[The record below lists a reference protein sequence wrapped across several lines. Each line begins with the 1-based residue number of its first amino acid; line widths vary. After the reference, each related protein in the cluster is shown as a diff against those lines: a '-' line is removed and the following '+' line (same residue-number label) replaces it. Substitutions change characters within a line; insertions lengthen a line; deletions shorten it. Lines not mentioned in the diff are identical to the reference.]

1 MPQCCRVF
9 PERHVRR
16 RQARQQDK
24 QSVTNRKRSHSEA
37 SGVGD
42 ADAMAADDIAH
53 YANGNENKE
62 NSQDGTDEN
71 RNCTVCLRYNSMLYM
86 DFIQANEMLVVEQP
100 WLTVM
105 ASFPE
110 ALHRRIYGVN

>member
-1 MPQCCRVF
+1 MF

-16 RQARQQDK
+16 RQKRQAK
-24 QSVTNRKRSHSEA
+24 QLEATKRKRSYSEA
-37 SGVGD
+37 SASTDVP
-42 ADAMAADDIAH
+42 AAPEMVNDTDD
-53 YANGNENKE
+53 NEV
-62 NSQDGTDEN
+62 DEN
-71 RNCTVCLRYNSMLYM
+71 DDSRNCTVCLRYNSMLYM

-105 ASFPE
+105 ATFPE